1 MLLGDE
7 GKLAVPGL
15 FPYVEGMPVIVNKNE
30 YQRLKISNGS
40 EFTAVG
46 IVHGPGLEE
55 HVVNERLSVFL
66 GPPSGILLQSEDTAG
81 LQFPNLPEGT
91 IMLGATSTPVPEK
104 HTDTLCPEMQGK
116 PGFKLGVTRYGLPC
130 TPGFAMTDFKAQG
143 RSMGK
148 VNAGLYGRRR
158 KRDGSG
164 LERCEAIS
172 TYVQLSRARR
182 LEDMALMQPLNAD
195 HFKQA
200 RMPKYL
206 VAGIER
212 LQRQGE
218 KTLEG
223 RNKGG
228 AEE

>member
-1 MLLGDE
+1 MG
-7 GKLAVPGL
+7 
-15 FPYVEGMPVIVNKNE
+15 
-30 YQRLKISNGS
+30 
-40 EFTAVG
+40 T
-46 IVHGPGLEE
+46 VHGRGLEE
-55 HVVNERLSVFL
+55 HVVNERLLVFL
-66 GPPSGILLQSEDTAG
+66 GPPSGIVLRSEETAG
-81 LQFPNLPEGT
+81 LQFPNLPAGT
-91 IMLGATSTPVPEK
+91 IMLGATSIPVPEK
-104 HTDTLCPEMQGK
+104 HIDTLCPEMQGK

-148 VNAGLYGRRR
+148 VTAGLCGRRR
-158 KRDGSG
+158 RRDGSG
-164 LERCEAIS
+164 LERCDAIS

-182 LEDMALMQPLNAD
+182 LEDIALMQPLNAD

-206 VAGIER
+206 ISGIER
-212 LQRQGE
+212 LQRLGV

-223 RNKGG
+223 WNRRG